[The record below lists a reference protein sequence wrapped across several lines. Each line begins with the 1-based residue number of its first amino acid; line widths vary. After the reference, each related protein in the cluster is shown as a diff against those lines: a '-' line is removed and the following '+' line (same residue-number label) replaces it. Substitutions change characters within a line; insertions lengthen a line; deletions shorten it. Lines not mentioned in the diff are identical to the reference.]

1 MSCKRCAS
9 DEVKTF
15 NGELAIHFP
24 GLEGLD
30 KPIVWVFP
38 KLVVCLG
45 RGRFPTRCVFP
56 TVCLDGTIAEAEQLA
71 IRYSPEA
78 ALSEYA
84 RLGGS
89 SRDDWENSRHTNR
102 KLLGTTNA

>member
-30 KPIVWVFP
+30 EPTVWVFP
-38 KLVVCLG
+38 KLVVCLHCG
-45 RGRFPTRCVFP
+45 FGEFVVP
-56 TVCLDGTIAEAEQLA
+56 DEQKEQLKS
-71 IRYSPEA
+71 RS
-78 ALSEYA
+78 A
-84 RLGGS
+84 RS
-89 SRDDWENSRHTNR
+89 V
-102 KLLGTTNA
+102 A

>member
-38 KLVVCLG
+38 KLVVCLHCG
-45 RGRFPTRCVFP
+45 FGEFVVP
-56 TVCLDGTIAEAEQLA
+56 DEQKEQLKNE
-71 IRYSPEA
+71 S
-78 ALSEYA
+78 A
-84 RLGGS
+84 RS
-89 SRDDWENSRHTNR
+89 V
-102 KLLGTTNA
+102 A